1 MQTVRVFQNS
11 QFGSI
16 RIIDNDGEP
25 WFIGKDI
32 ANALGY
38 SNTKDALNNHV
49 DEEDKR
55 IIKRSQITTFNIPQR
70 SGTDTFTIPARG
82 LTIINESGLYSLVL
96 QSKLPAA
103 KPFKRWV
110 THEVLPSI
118 RKTGQYISPK
128 STQPEKP
135 KAKEQSPNR
144 EYMVSLAEVLEAHR
158 VFTEYVAQRISD
170 TELPPKAPSYM
181 SKEILLQ
188 CALAEV
194 WKQGKLWHKNH
205 EEKTPVQKLLGA
217 NFENVLA

>member
-1 MQTVRVFQNS
+1 MIQTLTEFRYNGKQVRTVEQN
-11 QFGSI
+11 GTVWWVLVDVCRILDI
-16 RIIDNDGEP
+16 RNTTDVARRLDEDERSRFNLGRQGET
-25 WFIGKDI
+25 WI
-32 ANALGY
+32 
-38 SNTKDALNNHV
+38 V
-49 DEEDKR
+49 
-55 IIKRSQITTFNIPQR
+55 
-70 SGTDTFTIPARG
+70 
-82 LTIINESGLYSLVL
+82 NESGLYSVL
-96 QSKLPAA
+96 LRSDKPEA

-128 STQPEKP
+128 SAQPEKP

-194 WKQGKLWHKNH
+194 WKQGKLWYKNH
-205 EEKTPVQKLLGA
+205 AEKTPVQKLLGA

>member
-1 MQTVRVFQNS
+1 MEVLNLNEVLRSFGYKGNMVRTLEK
-11 QFGSI
+11 
-16 RIIDNDGEP
+16 DGVV
-25 WFIGKDI
+25 WWVLVDVCK
-32 ANALGY
+32 ALGLT
-38 SNTKDALNNHV
+38 SSARTAERLDQDEVSQTQVTDALGR
-49 DEEDKR
+49 K
-55 IIKRSQITTFNIPQR
+55 Q
-70 SGTDTFTIPARG
+70 
-82 LTIINESGLYSLVL
+82 LTAIINEPGLYSVL
-96 QSKLPAA
+96 LRSDKPEA

-128 STQPEKP
+128 SAQPEKP

-158 VFTEYVAQRISD
+158 VFTEYVTSHIAS
-170 TELPPKAPSYM
+170 TELPPKSPSYM

-194 WKQGKLWHKNH
+194 WQQGKLWHKNH
-205 EEKTPVQKLLGA
+205 AEKTPVQKLLGA

>member
-1 MQTVRVFQNS
+1 MNEVLRSFGYKGNSVRTLEKDGVVWWVLVDVC
-11 QFGSI
+11 
-16 RIIDNDGEP
+16 RILGISNARNVSARLDEDEKGVHQIDTLG
-25 WFIGKDI
+25 GKQKMI
-32 ANALGY
+32 
-38 SNTKDALNNHV
+38 V
-49 DEEDKR
+49 V
-55 IIKRSQITTFNIPQR
+55 
-70 SGTDTFTIPARG
+70 
-82 LTIINESGLYSLVL
+82 NESGLYSVL
-96 QSKLPAA
+96 LRSDKPEA

-128 STQPEKP
+128 SAQPEKP

-158 VFTEYVAQRISD
+158 VFTEYVTQRISD

-194 WKQGKLWHKNH
+194 WKQGKLWYKNH
-205 EEKTPVQKLLGA
+205 AEKTPVQKLLGA
-217 NFENVLA
+217 NFENVLT

>member
-1 MQTVRVFQNS
+1 MIQTLTEFRYNGKQVRTVEQN
-11 QFGSI
+11 GTVWWVLVDVCRILDI
-16 RIIDNDGEP
+16 RNTTDVARRLDEDERSRFNLGRQGET
-25 WFIGKDI
+25 WI
-32 ANALGY
+32 
-38 SNTKDALNNHV
+38 V
-49 DEEDKR
+49 
-55 IIKRSQITTFNIPQR
+55 
-70 SGTDTFTIPARG
+70 
-82 LTIINESGLYSLVL
+82 NESGLYSVL
-96 QSKLPAA
+96 LRSDKPEA

-118 RKTGQYISPK
+118 RKTGQYISTK
-128 STQPEKP
+128 SAQPEKP

-194 WKQGKLWHKNH
+194 WKQGKLWYKNH
-205 EEKTPVQKLLGA
+205 AEKTPVQKLLGA
-217 NFENVLA
+217 NFENVLT

>member
-1 MQTVRVFQNS
+1 MIQTLTEFRYNGKQVRTVEQN
-11 QFGSI
+11 GTVWWVLVDVCRILDI
-16 RIIDNDGEP
+16 RNTTDVARRLDEDERSRFNLGRQGET
-25 WFIGKDI
+25 WI
-32 ANALGY
+32 
-38 SNTKDALNNHV
+38 V
-49 DEEDKR
+49 
-55 IIKRSQITTFNIPQR
+55 
-70 SGTDTFTIPARG
+70 
-82 LTIINESGLYSLVL
+82 NESGLYSVL
-96 QSKLPAA
+96 LRSDKPEA

-128 STQPEKP
+128 SAQPEKP

-158 VFTEYVAQRISD
+158 VFTEYVTQRISD

-194 WKQGKLWHKNH
+194 WQQGKLWHKNH
-205 EEKTPVQKLLGA
+205 AEKTPVQKLLGA
-217 NFENVLA
+217 NFENVLT

>member
-1 MQTVRVFQNS
+1 MIQTLTEFRYNGKQVRTVEQN
-11 QFGSI
+11 GTVWWVLVDVCRILDI
-16 RIIDNDGEP
+16 RNTTDVARRLDEDERSRFNLGRQGET
-25 WFIGKDI
+25 WI
-32 ANALGY
+32 
-38 SNTKDALNNHV
+38 V
-49 DEEDKR
+49 
-55 IIKRSQITTFNIPQR
+55 
-70 SGTDTFTIPARG
+70 
-82 LTIINESGLYSLVL
+82 NESGLYSVL
-96 QSKLPAA
+96 LRSDKPEA

-128 STQPEKP
+128 SAQPEKT
-135 KAKEQSPNR
+135 KAKDQSPKC

-158 VFTEYVAQRISD
+158 VFTEYVEQRISD
-170 TELPPKAPSYM
+170 TELPPKDPSYM

-205 EEKTPVQKLLGA
+205 AEKTPVQKLLGA